1 VKTKSG
7 YPVAMT
13 QTYERPRLLVLDIL
27 ESYARE
33 REIHVVLERVNA
45 QQGWVCTLS
54 SDEAAVQSIGTTARA
69 AIMGALKQEGVSVP
83 QW

>member
-1 VKTKSG
+1 
-7 YPVAMT
+7 
-13 QTYERPRLLVLDIL
+13 
-27 ESYARE
+27 
-33 REIHVVLERVNA
+33 VLERVNA

-69 AIMGALKQEGVSVP
+69 AIMGALKQEGVSLP

>member
-1 VKTKSG
+1 
-7 YPVAMT
+7 MT

-33 REIHVVLERVNA
+33 RETHVVLERVSA
-45 QQGWVCTLS
+45 QQRWVCTLS
-54 SDEAAVQSIGTTARA
+54 SDEAAARSICTTARA
-69 AIMGALKQEGVSVP
+69 AIMGALKQAGVSVP

>member
-1 VKTKSG
+1 
-7 YPVAMT
+7 VA
-13 QTYERPRLLVLDIL
+13 PRAGHPRELP
-27 ESYARE
+27 RE

-54 SDEAAVQSIGTTARA
+54 SDEAALQSIGTTAGA
-69 AIMGALKQEGVSVP
+69 AIMGALTQEGVSVP

>member
-54 SDEAAVQSIGTTARA
+54 STRPPCDRSARRRA
-69 AIMGALKQEGVSVP
+69 RRSWAL
-83 QW
+83 